1 MKQLIKTIT
10 KDIQEK
16 TSNEFSS
23 IKITDIQGGCI
34 NQGLKITDKKNQSY
48 FVKLNTAQNLEMF
61 KAEYEGL
68 NELKKS
74 ESFIIP
80 SPICVGKAKTQAYIV
95 IEYIDFYSAKPQSMA
110 KAGQQLAKM
119 HQYTNKNYG
128 WYRSN
133 TIGTTPQINKV
144 TNNWL
149 IFWQEQRLNY
159 QIHLLKNKVSSQL
172 IDKIYRLIEKL
183 PLILNHNPVPSLLH
197 GDLWGG
203 NISFNQEGE
212 PVIFDPAVYYG
223 DREADIA
230 MTELFGGFNH
240 QFYQAYNEVWAL
252 DKAYQQRKNVYNLYH
267 ILNHFYIFGGSYA
280 NQAEKMI
287 DRL

>member
-1 MKQLIKTIT
+1 
-10 KDIQEK
+10 
-16 TSNEFSS
+16 
-23 IKITDIQGGCI
+23 
-34 NQGLKITDKKNQSY
+34 
-48 FVKLNTAQNLEMF
+48 
-61 KAEYEGL
+61 
-68 NELKKS
+68 
-74 ESFIIP
+74 
-80 SPICVGKAKTQAYIV
+80 
-95 IEYIDFYSAKPQSMA
+95 MA

-119 HQYTNKNYG
+119 HQYTNKNHG